1 MRTIAV
7 PWRGAVLPA
16 ALIAAAEWAFGGAHY
31 ASASI
36 AAPDAIAAAFA
47 EAVLT
52 GELWRETAQTLGAAL
67 LGLAIGGTIGL
78 VLGVLFG
85 LSRALD
91 RLMMVTVESIR
102 PIPSAALIPAA
113 LLAFG
118 FGYGMESFL
127 VVPAATFPVLIFT
140 RAAVAGTEPRLLD
153 FARLIGMGFLAR
165 VLKIV
170 LPAALPRIF
179 VGFRLSA
186 ALALVVAVTVEVV
199 ANPQGL
205 GNAIIA
211 AEQSLRPGLMYA
223 LLIWLALL
231 GWGLNG
237 LLLLV
242 QRRLFGPAG
251 SGEVRP

>member
-1 MRTIAV
+1 MRAGAI
-7 PWRGAVLPA
+7 PWRGAVLPV
-16 ALIAAAEWAFGGAHY
+16 ALVALAQWAFGGAHY

-36 AAPDAIAAAFA
+36 AAPDAIAAAFVQVA
-47 EAVLT
+47 LT
-52 GELWRETAQTLGAAL
+52 GDLWRETGQTLGAAL
-67 LGLAIGGTIGL
+67 LGLAIGGTIGV
-78 VLGVLFG
+78 VLGVIFG
-85 LSRALD
+85 LSRACD
-91 RLMMVTVESIR
+91 RLMMMTVESIR

-153 FARLIGMGFLAR
+153 FARLLHLGFIAR
-165 VLKIV
+165 VIKIV

-179 VGFRLSA
+179 VGFRLSV

-205 GNAIIA
+205 GNAIMA

-223 LLIWLALL
+223 LLIWLAAL
-231 GWGLNG
+231 GWGLNA
-237 LLLLV
+237 LLLLM

-251 SGEVRP
+251 SGEVLP